1 MKKLLL
7 LALLAATTLI
17 PADPV
22 ASQIMILAH
31 VDGAHLRYQAIVNKT
46 PATFEELKKQYPE
59 LVQVINV
66 CISDK

>member
-17 PADPV
+17 PSDPV
-22 ASQIMILAH
+22 SSQIMILAYAQ
-31 VDGAHLRYQAIVNKT
+31 GATVRYQAVVNKT